1 MRWGGGG
8 GKTVAKCPLCSM
20 VSCRA
25 LLVQG
30 QSRLL
35 GQHSGGKI
43 TLNKGEKGNT
53 HKSNSSDNLSDA
65 Y

>member
-1 MRWGGGG
+1 MP
-8 GKTVAKCPLCSM
+8 PLFNGVM
-20 VSCRA
+20 
-25 LLVQG
+25 
-30 QSRLL
+30 QSAIRP
-35 GQHSGGKI
+35 GSEQVVGEHSGGKI